1 MSQRLKALLIALGF
15 GGSVAFAGG
24 LDEHQASGHC
34 VDAVD
39 PADCPVV
46 NVVETVPVEVY
57 REVEVVRE
65 VKVPEVVVESI
76 GASVSTDTSSGS
88 DIPSVSVIY
97 EREGDGF
104 EAFVRAS
111 TGPNLAG
118 KQGSSAT
125 VSVERDFGYVSV
137 EGGYDRR
144 AVSFQE
150 VGNAGR
156 VVFYGTSVGE
166 TAAVNGDF
174 DFGSVN
180 FEVGVNILDVA
191 PRMALSTKV
200 MGVDVDAD
208 VTRFQSTGW
217 AGTMRASH
225 QWELADGWSLEA
237 FGSYTYGID
246 NVPDP
251 IVWHSDVAGAVPN
264 APPVDA
270 YSAGF
275 GIRKRI
281 Q

>member
-65 VKVPEVVVESI
+65 VEVPEVIVESI

-275 GIRKRI
+275 GIRKVV